1 MSTHES
7 PEEPRRQVEQ
17 EEQQYPGH
25 GHPEEQ
31 GEKVGLPRDDEK
43 RDADDRQGV

>member
-1 MSTHES
+1 MSHHES
-7 PEEPRRQVEQ
+7 PERPERQTEQ

-31 GEKVGLPRDDEK
+31 GEKVGLPHDEEK
-43 RDADDRQGV
+43 REPNERGGP